1 MSAASARQSQRVP
14 IDAPVRLTLR
24 APDSSSDAE
33 RTLPGRALDLSEG
46 GMRVATDTTLAVGE
60 EVTCSLEL
68 DDVRASLRGRVRW
81 SKPVAAA
88 LSLGRIGLGI
98 EWSALDDA
106 ESGLLRRWLASNHQR
121 GELVLLHLTSLLEPL
136 RARGYVTGDALQLVA
151 ALPQLA
157 PGVEVEFQLGDY
169 GSRRVGR
176 IERVEL
182 QKRTTGAAP
191 ELALQLL
198 PSGSARSRR
207 QLVYGLAESEIQ
219 PALPPPDLRGASFA
233 AAAPQLGSGA
243 RERLDSLEDT
253 RRMRRRSSSGATLA
267 RRSGT
272 ERAKWRDLV
281 RGALRRGGHEDT
293 RPRRATL
300 QDPRMRQHTTEEFQA
315 PRARVETLTIPTLS
329 SARLMRS
336 AIWLLGGISIAV
348 LIWALRDAARDQRP
362 SDGGAAR
369 PEPGVAKLAA
379 KPDAPAPVEAPVAPG
394 QLPVAAGER
403 PAAAAAREDVA
414 AAVDDSTHGSP
425 SQPSAVAPPAAPVA
439 ARPKPTA
446 MEPLGAAAHPARA
459 SVSTVG
465 RRSEIFLPLVG
476 SLKDL
481 RVTLWREP
489 PALIID
495 MPAARVASPA
505 SIRSLRGGGIRRVR
519 LDEARS
525 TPQLQLFLSSASARF
540 VTRNVANGLV
550 IVLEY
555 DLRAMP

>member
-1 MSAASARQSQRVP
+1 MSATSARQSQRVP

-24 APDSSSDAE
+24 ALESSPEEE

-68 DDVRASLRGRVRW
+68 DEVRASLRGRVRW

-88 LSLGRIGLGI
+88 SLGRIGLGI
-98 EWSALDDA
+98 EWSALDDTD
-106 ESGLLRRWLASNHQR
+106 SGLLRRWLASNSQR
-121 GELVLLHLTSLLEPL
+121 GELVLLHIPSLLEPL
-136 RARGYVTGDALQLVA
+136 RARGCVTGDALQLVA

-157 PGVEVEFQLGDY
+157 PGVEVEFQLGEY

-182 QKRTTGAAP
+182 QKRAAGAAP

-207 QLVYGLAESEIQ
+207 QLVYGLAESEVQ
-219 PALPPPDLRGASFA
+219 PLLPPPDLRGASFA
-233 AAAPQLGSGA
+233 AAARQLGSGA
-243 RERLDSLEDT
+243 ARERHDSLEDT

-267 RRSGT
+267 RRSGN

-281 RGALRRGGHEDT
+281 RGALRRGGHDDP
-293 RPRRATL
+293 RPRRTTL
-300 QDPRMRQHTTEEFQA
+300 QDPRSRQHTTEEFQA
-315 PRARVETLTIPTLS
+315 PRTRLETLAIPTLN

-336 AIWLLGGISIAV
+336 AIWLLTGISVVV
-348 LIWALRDAARDQRP
+348 LIWALRDASRDQQPRDAWVVQPKQGPAKAAPKPAAPRTVEP
-362 SDGGAAR
+362 SVAAGAL
-369 PEPGVAKLAA
+369 PVAS
-379 KPDAPAPVEAPVAPG
+379 APVAAP
-394 QLPVAAGER
+394 AREE
-403 PAAAAAREDVA
+403 PAAL
-414 AAVDDSTHGSP
+414 DDSTEGSP
-425 SQPSAVAPPAAPVA
+425 SQPRTVAVQAAPVA
-439 ARPKPTA
+439 ATPT
-446 MEPLGAAAHPARA
+446 PTGTKSSGVPAHLPSA

-465 RRSEIFLPLVG
+465 RRNEIFLPLIG
-476 SLKDL
+476 SVQDV

-489 PALIID
+489 AALVID
-495 MPAARVASPA
+495 MPSARVASPTA
-505 SIRSLRGGGIRRVR
+505 IRSLRGGGIRKVR

-525 TPQLQLFLSSASARF
+525 TPQLQLFLSSSSARF
-540 VTRNVANGLV
+540 VTKTVPNGLV